1 MIWSEDVMALNWNPE
16 VILDF
21 IFALASFLSVVI
33 TLIKPNTRK
42 IHSLHYF
49 RIVIFLGGIS
59 MVIDGISFLI
69 LNIPLSIIEG
79 FLIVPI
85 ALSMIIGVNYVLKEN
100 YNSLGFILTFGL
112 GILLIYVGFQPGAT
126 EIEFQVGYYRV
137 VWIGL
142 FGFLCLIF
150 YLISMGYLLYWGI
163 KTFKN
168 APFLIKKEALLF
180 FVGISIYSL
189 GSGFFFILYGFAT
202 IFILVSDLLGIIGLL
217 IFSLAISIEPKL
229 LYILPFTI
237 YRIVVK
243 DNQGYP
249 LFDHDWSKSQV
260 SENMFTGFIN
270 AVQLM
275 SEEVIK
281 MGGLLDVNLK
291 EGILIIHESERITVG
306 LAASKTSKL
315 LRDSVTKFT
324 LDFERKFQ
332 KQLKDSCRDM
342 KEYEA
347 AHELIEK
354 HFSNFPS
361 RLISTKTHPLLLTER
376 LLKLPVSVE
385 SDLKEIVPDQD
396 DFEFIKGEIFRSP
409 ESSTTGFISLYHEI
423 KEELDK
429 LEKEKDEIE
438 LK

>member
-1 MIWSEDVMALNWNPE
+1 MALNWNLE

-21 IFALASFLSVVI
+21 IFALASFISVVI

-49 RIVIFLGGIS
+49 RMVIFLGGIS
-59 MVIDGISFLI
+59 MLIDGISLLF
-69 LNIPLSIIEG
+69 LNIPLSVIEG
-79 FLIVPI
+79 FLLVPL
-85 ALSMIIGVNYVLKEN
+85 ALSLIIGVNYVLKEN
-100 YNSLGFILTFGL
+100 YNSLGFILSFGL
-112 GILLIYVGFQPGAT
+112 GILLIYVGLQPGAS

-142 FGFLCLIF
+142 FGFLCLLF
-150 YLISMGYLLYWGI
+150 YIIALGYILYWGI
-163 KTFKN
+163 KTFRN
-168 APFLIKKEALLF
+168 APFLIKKEAALF

-189 GSGFFFILYGFAT
+189 VSGFFYILYGFAP
-202 IFILVSDLLGIIGLL
+202 FYILISDVAGIIGLF
-217 IFSLAISIEPKL
+217 IISLAIAIEPKL

-249 LFDHDWSKSQV
+249 LFDYDWSKSQV
-260 SENMFTGFIN
+260 SENIFTGFIN

-275 SEEVIK
+275 SEEVVK

-291 EGILIIHESERITVG
+291 EGILILHESERITVG

-324 LDFERKFQ
+324 LDFKKKFQ
-332 KQLKDSCRDM
+332 KQLKESCRDM
-342 KEYEA
+342 KEYET

-361 RLISTKTHPLLLTER
+361 RLISTKTHPLLLTEK

-385 SDLKEIVPDQD
+385 RDLREIVPDQD
-396 DFEFIKGEIFRSP
+396 DFEFIKGELFRSP
-409 ESSTTGFISLYHEI
+409 NSSAASFISLYYDI
-423 KEELDK
+423 KEELEK
-429 LEKEKDEIE
+429 LEKQKNESEI
-438 LK
+438 K

>member
-1 MIWSEDVMALNWNPE
+1 MVLNWNPE

-42 IHSLHYF
+42 IHSLHYI
-49 RIVIFLGGIS
+49 RIVIFLGGVSI
-59 MVIDGISFLI
+59 VTDGISLLI
-69 LNIPLSIIEG
+69 LNIPLNIIEG
-79 FLIVPI
+79 FLLVPL
-85 ALSMIIGVNYVLKEN
+85 ALSLIVGVNYVLKEN
-100 YNSLGFILTFGL
+100 YNSLSFILTFGL

-126 EIEFQVGYYRV
+126 AIEFQVGYFRV

-142 FGFLCLIF
+142 FEFLCLIF
-150 YLISMGYLLYWGI
+150 YFISMVYFLFWGI
-163 KTFKN
+163 KTFRN

-189 GSGFFFILYGFAT
+189 GSGFFFVLYGFAT
-202 IFILVSDLLGIIGLL
+202 FFIYISDVVALIGLL
-217 IFSLAISIEPKL
+217 IFTLAISIEPKL

-306 LAASKTSKL
+306 LATSKTSKL
-315 LRDSVTKFT
+315 LRDSVSKFT
-324 LDFERKFQ
+324 FDFENKFQ
-332 KQLKDSCRDM
+332 KQLKESCRDM
-342 KEYEA
+342 KEYET

-361 RLISTKTHPLLLTER
+361 RLVPTKTHSLLLTER
-376 LLKLPVSVE
+376 LLKLPVSVDR
-385 SDLKEIVPDQD
+385 DLKEIVPDQD
-396 DFEFIKGEIFRSP
+396 DFEFIKGELFRSP
-409 ESSTTGFISLYHEI
+409 ESSAASFISLYHEI
-423 KEELDK
+423 KEELEK
-429 LEKEKDEIE
+429 LEREKDENE
-438 LK
+438 MK

>member
-1 MIWSEDVMALNWNPE
+1 MALNWNLE

-21 IFALASFLSVVI
+21 VLALASFISVVI

-49 RIVIFLGGIS
+49 RIVIILGGIS

-69 LNIPLSIIEG
+69 LNIPLGIIEG
-79 FLIVPI
+79 FLLVPL
-85 ALSMIIGVNYVLKEN
+85 ALSLIIGVNYVLKEN
-100 YNSLGFILTFGL
+100 YNSLGFIITFGL
-112 GILLIYVGFQPGAT
+112 SILLIYVGFQPGAA

-137 VWIGL
+137 AWIGL
-142 FGFLCLIF
+142 FGLLCLLF
-150 YLISMGYLLYWGI
+150 YIISMGYFLYWGI
-163 KTFKN
+163 KTVRN
-168 APFLIKKEALLF
+168 APFLIKKEAALF

-189 GSGFFFILYGFAT
+189 GSGFFYILYGFAPF
-202 IFILVSDLLGIIGLL
+202 FILVSDIAGIIGLL
-217 IFSLAISIEPKL
+217 ILSLAIAIEPKL

-270 AVQLM
+270 AVQLL

-291 EGILIIHESERITVG
+291 EGILILHESEHITVG

-324 LDFERKFQ
+324 FDFEHKFQ
-332 KQLKDSCRDM
+332 KQLKESCSDM
-342 KEYEA
+342 KEYDTA
-347 AHELIEK
+347 YELIEK

-361 RLISTKTHPLLLTER
+361 RLILTKTHPLLLTER
-376 LLKLPVSVE
+376 LLKLPVSLE
-385 SDLKEIVPDQD
+385 SDLKEIVPDQE
-396 DFEFIKGEIFRSP
+396 DFEFIKGELFRSP
-409 ESSTTGFISLYHEI
+409 ESSVASFISLYYDI
-423 KEELDK
+423 KEELEK
-429 LEKEKDEIE
+429 LEKEKDESE
-438 LK
+438 MK

>member
-1 MIWSEDVMALNWNPE
+1 MVLNWNLE
-16 VILDF
+16 AILDF
-21 IFALASFLSVVI
+21 IFALVSFVSVMI

-42 IHSLHYF
+42 IHSLHYI
-49 RIVIFLGGIS
+49 RIAIFLGGVSILL
-59 MVIDGISFLI
+59 DGISFLI

-79 FLIVPI
+79 FLTVPL
-85 ALSMIIGVNYVLKEN
+85 ALSLIIAVNYVLKEN

-112 GILLIYVGFQPGAT
+112 GILLIYIGFQPGAA
-126 EIEFQVGYYRV
+126 EIQFQGGYYRIA
-137 VWIGL
+137 WIGL
-142 FGFLCLIF
+142 FGFLCLLF
-150 YLISMGYLLYWGI
+150 YIIIMGYILYWGI
-163 KTFKN
+163 KTVMN

-180 FVGISIYSL
+180 FIGIAIYSL
-189 GSGFFFILYGFAT
+189 GSTVFYILYGFAT
-202 IFILVSDLLGIIGLL
+202 FFILVSDIVGIIGLF
-217 IFSLAISIEPKL
+217 IFTLAITIEPKL

-243 DNQGYP
+243 DNKGYP
-249 LFDHDWSKSQV
+249 LFDYDWSKSQV

-275 SEEVIK
+275 SEELVK

-291 EGILIIHESERITVG
+291 DGILILHESEYITVG

-324 LDFERKFQ
+324 FDFENKFQ
-332 KQLKDSCRDM
+332 EQLKESCRDM
-342 KEYEA
+342 KKYET

-361 RLISTKTHPLLLTER
+361 RLIPTKTHPLLLTER

-385 SDLKEIVPDQD
+385 RNLKEIVPDQD
-396 DFEFIKGEIFRSP
+396 DFEFIKAELFRSP
-409 ESSTTGFISLYHEI
+409 ESSVASFISLYHDI
-423 KEELDK
+423 KEELEK
-429 LEKEKDEIE
+429 LEKQKDEIE
-438 LK
+438 MK

>member
-1 MIWSEDVMALNWNPE
+1 MVLNWNLE
-16 VILDF
+16 AILDF
-21 IFALASFLSVVI
+21 IFALVSFVSVMI

-42 IHSLHYF
+42 IHSLHYI
-49 RIVIFLGGIS
+49 RIAIFLGGVSILL
-59 MVIDGISFLI
+59 DGISFLI

-79 FLIVPI
+79 FLTVPL
-85 ALSMIIGVNYVLKEN
+85 ALSLIIAVNYVLKEN

-112 GILLIYVGFQPGAT
+112 GILLIYIGFQPGAA
-126 EIEFQVGYYRV
+126 EIQFQGGYYRIA
-137 VWIGL
+137 WIGL
-142 FGFLCLIF
+142 FGFLCLLF
-150 YLISMGYLLYWGI
+150 YIIIMGYILYWGI
-163 KTFKN
+163 KTVMN

-180 FVGISIYSL
+180 FIGIAIYSL
-189 GSGFFFILYGFAT
+189 GSTVFYILYGFAT
-202 IFILVSDLLGIIGLL
+202 FFILVSDVVGILGLF
-217 IFSLAISIEPKL
+217 IFTLAITIEPKL

-243 DNQGYP
+243 DNKGYP
-249 LFDHDWSKSQV
+249 LFDYDWSKSQV

-275 SEEVIK
+275 SEELVK

-291 EGILIIHESERITVG
+291 DGILILHESEYITVG

-324 LDFERKFQ
+324 FDFENKFQ
-332 KQLKDSCRDM
+332 EQLKESCRDM
-342 KEYEA
+342 KKYET

-361 RLISTKTHPLLLTER
+361 RLIPTKTHPLLLTER

-385 SDLKEIVPDQD
+385 RNLKEIVPDQD
-396 DFEFIKGEIFRSP
+396 DFEFIKAELFRSP
-409 ESSTTGFISLYHEI
+409 ESSVASFISLYHDI
-423 KEELDK
+423 REELEK
-429 LEKEKDEIE
+429 LEREKDEIE
-438 LK
+438 MK